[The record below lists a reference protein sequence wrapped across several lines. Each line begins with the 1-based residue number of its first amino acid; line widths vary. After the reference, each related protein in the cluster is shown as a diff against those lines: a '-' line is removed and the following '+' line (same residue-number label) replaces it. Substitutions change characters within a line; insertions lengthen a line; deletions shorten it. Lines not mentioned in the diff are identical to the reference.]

1 MEEIAMRSWIIFI
14 ISCGLLFLGFK
25 SFQAI
30 KFDTAVSVSVAK
42 GPFKG
47 LSLKLVD
54 YKVSYND
61 LHVKNELW
69 ESKLGKAIFRQL
81 SLGLQTTILVS
92 KRYVDVRF
100 DVNYLGLIRR
110 HYQVIEID
118 GKFDVVSV

>member
-1 MEEIAMRSWIIFI
+1 M
-14 ISCGLLFLGFK
+14 
-25 SFQAI
+25 

-47 LSLKLVD
+47 LSLKILD

-61 LHVKNELW
+61 LHIKNEFW

-81 SLGLQTTILVS
+81 STTLQTMIIAS
-92 KRYVDVRF
+92 KRYVDVQF

-110 HYQVIEID
+110 HYKVIEID